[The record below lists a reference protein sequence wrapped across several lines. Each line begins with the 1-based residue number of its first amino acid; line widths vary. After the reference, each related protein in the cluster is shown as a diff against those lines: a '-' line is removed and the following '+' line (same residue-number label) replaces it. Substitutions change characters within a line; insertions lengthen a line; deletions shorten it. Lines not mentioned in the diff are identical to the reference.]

1 MTRPWRDDV
10 VASIGT
16 ALLLLGVVALPFVAF
31 GLLYGVGF
39 AAPSGLLLGALA
51 VPLLLFYV
59 LKSRRPLKT
68 VGSVLFW
75 RAVAVEQQATSP
87 FKRLRRNLVLV
98 LQLLAL
104 ASLTYALARPV
115 VLASGA
121 QEGVA
126 HVIVLDT
133 SASMLARD
141 HQGLTRFDAAR
152 AAALALVR
160 SLGARDQATLIAA
173 DRAAWTVVPWTGDAS
188 LLARG
193 LHELAPRHT
202 GTLLDDALILAASA
216 AKSGPGAP
224 EVHLFSDGAAPPPPP
239 VTLGAPLRYH
249 AFGTTG
255 DNVGVVSIDVR
266 PRAGPGPA
274 AQQGALAWEVFVNVR
289 NAGEAEVEAYV
300 GLERQGLVVAA
311 RRVTLPPRSD
321 RPVVIEARLLPGPLA
336 VRLRGTDGRTLD
348 VLPEDDVAWALIPE
362 ERGVP
367 VGLVTKGESPA
378 LARAL
383 EAAGGV
389 LRVMTPETFVD
400 DPTLRLFVFE
410 GWAPATL
417 PPRDCLVIAPQ
428 AAVGPVG
435 VGAEITMPRVGGSD
449 RDDPLLEYV
458 DFDDVKL
465 AATRRLE
472 LGPGAR
478 SLLQGEAPPSPG
490 GAAGARGEPVV
501 LMAAYQEGAA
511 TRVVVGFDLYASTW
525 PLRAGFPIF
534 ARNAVLA
541 ASRRDELA
549 RGGLRAG
556 DPLAIPVGTDVTTVE
571 VLRPD
576 GRKDV
581 VPARDGQAYVA
592 ATDLAGV
599 YEVQAGARSE
609 RFCVNLGA
617 PDEVRIAPRPTL
629 DVGDLQVVPEADLAR
644 PTEVAPWF
652 AAIALLVLVVEAW
665 AFHRRW

>member
-1 MTRPWRDDV
+1 MTKWDDV
-10 VASIGT
+10 AASIGT
-16 ALLLLGVVALPFVAF
+16 ALLLLGVVALPFLAF

-39 AAPSGLLLGALA
+39 GEPAGLLLAALA

-59 LKSRRPLKT
+59 LKSRRPVRT

-75 RAVAVEQQATSP
+75 RQVSVEQQATSP

-104 ASLTYALARPV
+104 ASLTYALARPI

-121 QEGVA
+121 DDGAA

-141 HQGLTRFDAAR
+141 HRGLTRFDAAK

-160 SLGARDQATLIAA
+160 SLGPRDQATLIAA
-173 DRAAWTVVPWTGDAS
+173 DRTAWTVVPWTGDAS
-188 LLARG
+188 ILARG
-193 LHELAPRHT
+193 LAELAPRHT
-202 GTLLDDALILAASA
+202 GTVLDDALILAASA
-216 AKSGPGAP
+216 AKSSPGTP
-224 EVHLFSDGAAPPPPP
+224 KVHLFSDGAAPPPPP
-239 VTLGAPLRYH
+239 VTLGAPLHYQ
-249 AFGTTG
+249 AFGETG
-255 DNVGVVSIDVR
+255 ENVGVVSIDVR
-266 PRAGPGPA
+266 PRAGPGQT
-274 AQQGALAWEVFVNVR
+274 AQAGALAWEVFVNVR
-289 NAGEAEVEAYV
+289 NAGEVEVEAYV
-300 GLERQGLVVAA
+300 GIERQGLVVAA

-348 VLPEDDVAWALIPE
+348 VLPEDDVAYALIPE
-362 ERGVP
+362 ERRVP

-378 LARAL
+378 LSRAL
-383 EAAGGV
+383 EAAGGL
-389 LRVMTPETFVD
+389 LRVMTPESFVD
-400 DPTLRLFVFE
+400 DPALRLYVFE
-410 GWAPATL
+410 GWTPPVL
-417 PPRDCLVIAPQ
+417 PPRDCVVIAPS

-435 VGAEITMPRVGGSD
+435 VGDEVKTPRVGGWD

-458 DFDDVKL
+458 ELDDVKF

-478 SLLQGEAPPSPG
+478 ALVQGEAPAPVG
-490 GAAGARGEPVV
+490 TRGEPVV
-501 LMAAYQEGAA
+501 LMAAYQEGPA
-511 TRVVVGFDLYASTW
+511 TRVVLGFDLYASTW

-534 ARNAVLA
+534 ARNAVVA
-541 ASRRDELA
+541 ASKSDELA

-556 DPLAIPVGTDVTTVE
+556 DPLAIPVATNVTSIE

-576 GRKDV
+576 GRRDV
-581 VPARDGQAYVA
+581 VPARDGQAYVSV
-592 ATDLAGV
+592 TDLAGV
-599 YEVQAGARSE
+599 YEVKAGDRTE
-609 RFCVNLGA
+609 HFCVNLGA
-617 PDEVRIAPRPTL
+617 PDEIRIAPRSPPDL
-629 DVGDLQVVPEADLAR
+629 GDQQVVMEADLAR
-644 PTEVAPWF
+644 PTDVAPWF